1 MRHRLV
7 VAELA
12 ATCVSTVM
20 AIVTIAWPQ
29 WIELAFR
36 TDPDHRSGAFELLI
50 TGLLIAVA
58 VASAIAARAQIRR
71 GHAAANLG
79 GAR

>member
-1 MRHRLV
+1 MRHKLV

-12 ATCVSTVM
+12 ATCVSSVM
-20 AIVTIAWPQ
+20 AIVTIAWPG

-36 TDPDHRSGAFELLI
+36 TDPDHGSGGLEVLI

-58 VASAIAARAQIRR
+58 VASALAARAQIRR
-71 GHAAANLG
+71 GHAAARLG
-79 GAR
+79 DVR